1 MKCRIW
7 RKIASLVHHF
17 RNKCLV
23 PFTEQSDSDVDECGY
38 LRPMCRTEAKGL
50 LPQMITAVA
59 VANDR
64 VGTVHDG
71 SAESVRK
78 PNDSQ
83 PTATSRRSIFAKLSG
98 SQTVTH
104 EPDEHTHSWWHRLK
118 KQILVKCFGPNQVMR
133 IQDWLSRQGHSS
145 VYQRHLVVL
154 RGCFQ
159 WHCAI
164 VRARRSKLSSV
175 AVESLLLAKENH

>member
-1 MKCRIW
+1 
-7 RKIASLVHHF
+7 
-17 RNKCLV
+17 
-23 PFTEQSDSDVDECGY
+23 
-38 LRPMCRTEAKGL
+38 MCRTEAKGL

-71 SAESVRK
+71 SAESVHK

-104 EPDEHTHSWWHRLK
+104 EPDEHTFLMAPTEEANPPEVFRAKSGDAYPRLIK
-118 KQILVKCFGPNQVMR
+118 PPRTF
-133 IQDWLSRQGHSS
+133 LSIPASS
-145 VYQRHLVVL
+145 
-154 RGCFQ
+154 G
-159 WHCAI
+159 
-164 VRARRSKLSSV
+164 RAERLFSVALCYRSCTSYSKLSSV